1 MIMIVCTTVES
12 RDEDDEDGG
21 REESKNKIEI
31 GPDLI
36 DPSPAWTCF
45 NPFSLAQVI
54 QKKKVF

>member
-36 DPSPAWTCF
+36 DPSPA
-45 NPFSLAQVI
+45 
-54 QKKKVF
+54 

>member
-1 MIMIVCTTVES
+1 MMKTEGEKS
-12 RDEDDEDGG
+12 Q
-21 REESKNKIEI
+21 KNKIEI

-45 NPFSLAQVI
+45 NPFSLAKVI